1 MPGRAHPPRSRPAS
15 SRRRPSRRRGGRSQG
30 GDGSGS
36 FLDSL
41 KARLAAA
48 QAAAQHSDTPYGADA
63 VCGLDWDGGAAGWEA
78 TAAAQSP
85 SHDRA
90 EQNRF
95 SALRDLRRPATAP
108 AAVDHDAHDRVED
121 QRFETLAQTQRRDVM
136 AEWEEEV
143 QATDA
148 QTLLDLTSSY
158 TNIPVVIGIGG
169 DGLPELQHIQAP
181 YAHNGTKNSTW
192 TEAKARLDANPIYR
206 QMVSEGLLHS
216 GAWDSDATPEQMRI
230 FLQRSVDAG
239 LVSTSVGA
247 LRDWLVAHNFTVDC
261 SSMVGHALSALGHED
276 EVRGWS
282 QNYLSGEGVS
292 EPDAAQI
299 RTGDIMVRPIAE
311 TGIGHV
317 RIVVDVERDG
327 DTIRFRTTESSAI
340 RDLSTETSGSTYGSV
355 GLAWWRFSI
364 SEGWA
369 GLQRSP
375 SGEEGSFESYN
386 STDVLRRLD
395 AVAATPEKPA
405 FW

>member
-1 MPGRAHPPRSRPAS
+1 MPARSRPPRSRPS
-15 SRRRPSRRRGGRSQG
+15 GRRRQPARRRGGRGRSG
-30 GDGSGS
+30 NGSGS

-48 QAAAQHSDTPYGADA
+48 QATVQDSDTPYGADA
-63 VCGLDWDGGAAGWEA
+63 VCGLDWDGGAVGWEA
-78 TAAAQSP
+78 AAAAQSP

-95 SALRDLRRPATAP
+95 SALRNLRRPAKPPET
-108 AAVDHDAHDRVED
+108 VDHDGHDRAED
-121 QRFETLAQTQRRDVM
+121 QRFETLAQSQRRDVV

-181 YAHNGTKNSTW
+181 YAHNGTKSSTW
-192 TEAKARLDANPIYR
+192 AEAKARLDANPIYR
-206 QMVSEGLLHS
+206 QMVSEGLLHK
-216 GAWDSDATPEQMRI
+216 GAWDSDATAEQMRI

-239 LVSTSVGA
+239 LVGTSVGA

-261 SSMVGHALSALGHED
+261 SSLVGHALGALGHED

-282 QNYLSGEGVS
+282 QNYLAGEGVS
-292 EPDAAQI
+292 QPDPAQI
-299 RTGDIMVRPIAE
+299 RTGDIMVRPKAE

-340 RDLSTETSGSTYGSV
+340 RDLSTEVSGSSYGSV
-355 GLAWWRFSI
+355 GLAWWSFSI
-364 SEGWA
+364 REGWA

-375 SGEEGSFESYN
+375 SGQEGTFQPYN